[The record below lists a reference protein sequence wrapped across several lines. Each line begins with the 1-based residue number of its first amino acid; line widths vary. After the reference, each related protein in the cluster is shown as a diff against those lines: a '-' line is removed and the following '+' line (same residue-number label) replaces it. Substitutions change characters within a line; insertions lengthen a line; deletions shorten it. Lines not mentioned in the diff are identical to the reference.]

1 MHPEDLVQ
9 ASQEAAAVLAPNVEP
24 VKTKASNIK
33 KKSKGAVPNK
43 GGVSIKPLYREM
55 VVDAIVTQKE
65 RLGSS
70 LSAIK
75 NHLSSKYKIDID
87 QKAGALNRYS

>member
-1 MHPEDLVQ
+1 MQPEEQDR
-9 ASQEAAAVLAPNVEP
+9 ASQEAAAVSAPVVEP
-24 VKTKASNIK
+24 AKTKSSNIK

-87 QKAGALNRYS
+87 QKSGTLNRYS

>member
-1 MHPEDLVQ
+1 MHSEDQAQ
-9 ASQEAAAVLAPNVEP
+9 ASQEAAAVLAPNVESA
-24 VKTKASNIK
+24 KTKASNIK